1 MYRRKYKR
9 IRAGQSMEKVH
20 GRVKIDMLNRHSVRI
35 LWLFVSIVIIGVPGC
50 GFIQRDRTPE
60 EVFSL
65 ALSGIAGKEKL
76 SFEGEAGLRREN
88 SGLFENQFKFEGK
101 LENHD
106 RLTLQTRLPGE
117 VTAVGT
123 GIQTTA
129 VKNNGQPS
137 GFSAS
142 FERKQGQWMALS
154 AQHEPLRGSLSRFNP
169 IAQMEKIDK
178 MNKTIQSEY
187 GDGRRTR
194 TLRIELAPEDAKSWA
209 VAQLN
214 DEMNAIRAEYM
225 HKAATVK
232 GARKEKLEKDLEKVW
247 KQGETTMQ
255 QMMKQA
261 SVQTVYHLTVDR
273 KSSLPLRLSSE
284 SQMSYTD
291 NNRKSNKE
299 ALVTDV
305 NFKSYQ

>member
-1 MYRRKYKR
+1 
-9 IRAGQSMEKVH
+9 MEKVD
-20 GRVKIDMLNRHSVRI
+20 GKVKMDMNMLNHRSVRT
-35 LWLFVSIVIIGVPGC
+35 LWLLVIIVITGVPAC
-50 GFIQRDRTPE
+50 GLIQRDQTPE

-123 GIQTTA
+123 GIHTTA
-129 VKNNGQPS
+129 VNNNGQPR

-169 IAQMEKIDK
+169 IAQLEKIDG
-178 MNKTIQSEY
+178 MHKTIQSEY
-187 GDGRRTR
+187 GSGRRTR
-194 TLRIELAPEDAKSWA
+194 TLRIELAPEDAKAWA

-214 DEMNAIRAEYM
+214 DEMNAIRSEYM

-247 KQGETTMQ
+247 EQGETTMQ

-284 SQMSYTD
+284 SQVSYTD
-291 NNRKSNKE
+291 NKHKNNKE
-299 ALVTDV
+299 ALVTDI

>member
-1 MYRRKYKR
+1 
-9 IRAGQSMEKVH
+9 MEKVD
-20 GRVKIDMLNRHSVRI
+20 GKVKMDMNMLNRRSVRT
-35 LWLFVSIVIIGVPGC
+35 LWLLVIIVIIGVPGC
-50 GFIQRDRTPE
+50 GLIQRDQTPE

-65 ALSGIAGKEKL
+65 ALSGIAGKETL

-123 GIQTTA
+123 GIHTTA
-129 VKNNGQPS
+129 VNNNGQPS

-169 IAQMEKIDK
+169 IAQLEKIDGL
-178 MNKTIQSEY
+178 NKTIQSEY
-187 GDGRRTR
+187 GSGRRTR
-194 TLRIELAPEDAKSWA
+194 TLRIELAPEDAKAWA

-214 DEMNAIRAEYM
+214 DEMNAIRSEYM

-247 KQGETTMQ
+247 EQGEATMQ

-284 SQMSYTD
+284 SQVSYTD
-291 NNRKSNKE
+291 NKHKNNKE

>member
-1 MYRRKYKR
+1 M
-9 IRAGQSMEKVH
+9 H
-20 GRVKIDMLNRHSVRI
+20 
-35 LWLFVSIVIIGVPGC
+35 
-50 GFIQRDRTPE
+50 
-60 EVFSL
+60 
-65 ALSGIAGKEKL
+65 
-76 SFEGEAGLRREN
+76 
-88 SGLFENQFKFEGK
+88 
-101 LENHD
+101 
-106 RLTLQTRLPGE
+106 
-117 VTAVGT
+117 
-123 GIQTTA
+123 
-129 VKNNGQPS
+129 
-137 GFSAS
+137 
-142 FERKQGQWMALS
+142 
-154 AQHEPLRGSLSRFNP
+154 
-169 IAQMEKIDK
+169 
-178 MNKTIQSEY
+178 KTIQSEY
-187 GDGRRTR
+187 GAGRRTR

-209 VAQLN
+209 VTQLN

-232 GARKEKLEKDLEKVW
+232 GTRKEKLEKDLEKVW
-247 KQGETTMQ
+247 TQGETTMQ

>member
-1 MYRRKYKR
+1 
-9 IRAGQSMEKVH
+9 MEKVD
-20 GRVKIDMLNRHSVRI
+20 GRVMGMLNRRSVGT

-50 GFIQRDRTPE
+50 GWIQRDRTPE
-60 EVFSL
+60 EIFSL
-65 ALSGIAGKEKL
+65 ALSGIAGKETL

-106 RLTLQTRLPGE
+106 RLTLQTRLPGA

-123 GIQTTA
+123 GVHPTA
-129 VKNNGQPS
+129 VNPNGQPS

-169 IAQMEKIDK
+169 IAQMEKIDG
-178 MNKTIQSEY
+178 MHKTIQSEY
-187 GDGRRTR
+187 GSGRRTR
-194 TLRIELAPEDAKSWA
+194 TLRIELAPEDAKIWA
-209 VAQLN
+209 QAQLN
-214 DEMNAIRAEYM
+214 DEMTAIRAEYM
-225 HKAATVK
+225 HKAGMVT
-232 GARKEKLEKDLEKVW
+232 GTSKEKLEKDLDKVW
-247 KQGETTMQ
+247 KQGEITMQ
-255 QMMKQA
+255 QMMEQA
-261 SVQTVYHLTVDR
+261 KVQTVYHLTVDR
-273 KSSLPLRLSSE
+273 KTSLPLRLSSE
-284 SQMSYTD
+284 SQVSYTD
-291 NNRKSNKE
+291 NSHRSNKE

>member
-1 MYRRKYKR
+1 
-9 IRAGQSMEKVH
+9 MEKVD
-20 GRVKIDMLNRHSVRI
+20 GRVKIDMDILNRRSVRT
-35 LWLFVSIVIIGVPGC
+35 LWLLVSIVIIGVPGC
-50 GFIQRDRTPE
+50 GLIQRDQTPE

-65 ALSGIAGKEKL
+65 ALSGIAGKETL

-101 LENHD
+101 LEDHD

-117 VTAVGT
+117 VTAVGA
-123 GIQTTA
+123 GIHTTS
-129 VKNNGQPS
+129 VNNNGQPS

-142 FERKQGQWMALS
+142 FERKQGQWIALS

-169 IAQMEKIDK
+169 IAQMEKIDG
-178 MNKTIQSEY
+178 MHKTIQSEY
-187 GDGRRTR
+187 GSGRRTR
-194 TLRIELAPEDAKSWA
+194 TLRIELAPEDAKTWA

-247 KQGETTMQ
+247 EQGETTMQ

-261 SVQTVYHLTVDR
+261 SVQTIYHLTVDR

-284 SQMSYTD
+284 SQVSYRD
-291 NNRKSNKE
+291 NNDKSNKE